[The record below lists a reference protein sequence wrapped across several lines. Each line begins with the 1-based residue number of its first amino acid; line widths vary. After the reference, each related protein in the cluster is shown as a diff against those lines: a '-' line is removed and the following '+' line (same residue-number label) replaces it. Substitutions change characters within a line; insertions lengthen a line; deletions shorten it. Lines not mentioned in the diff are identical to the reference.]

1 VFGKQIHEEDRVEER
16 RPVIG
21 QLVFESNGSVLPQ
34 DGLLAGL
41 PNLFYHLEDF
51 ENVIDLLRNE
61 KPVFLSFTGPGFSN
75 ENGINTS
82 AEPIGETEN

>member
-1 VFGKQIHEEDRVEER
+1 
-16 RPVIG
+16 
-21 QLVFESNGSVLPQ
+21 
-34 DGLLAGL
+34 
-41 PNLFYHLEDF
+41 
-51 ENVIDLLRNE
+51 VIDLLRNE